1 VLWGRYRVIQ
11 SVIMAGLASRK
22 NFVLGPCRAFGGI
35 LALAA
40 SAAAAPRGEALLPS
54 ATATDAKVT
63 QPRPPG
69 SAVASSLPLPRFFTV
84 ELTRAGEL
92 FADGKRLSSGSE
104 LVLEAQR
111 SADTR
116 AFAGAAV
123 FGSVERHA
131 LRLRELSEALS
142 RAGFVRVFS
151 VGRDA
156 PPELSAAAAR
166 PLPAAAERTAPAAGS
181 GETAVGEEPGGV
193 QVVTVGLHVGG
204 AYKDEP
210 SRRHLVGLFE
220 KKFDDFQ
227 RCHLLASRHAQ
238 NASFGVD
245 LLVPTQ
251 GGKATLRQT
260 RTRLTGDGFQG
271 CMQGVFQTIRFGPPP
286 TGRPEIVSYSLLF
299 KPATAR

>member
-1 VLWGRYRVIQ
+1 
-11 SVIMAGLASRK
+11 M
-22 NFVLGPCRAFGGI
+22 
-35 LALAA
+35 
-40 SAAAAPRGEALLPS
+40 
-54 ATATDAKVT
+54 
-63 QPRPPG
+63 
-69 SAVASSLPLPRFFTV
+69 

-123 FGSVERHA
+123 FGSAERDG
-131 LRLRELSEALS
+131 LRLRELREALS

-156 PPELSAAAAR
+156 PPELSAAAGR
-166 PLPAAAERTAPAAGS
+166 PLLAAARHTAPAPGS
-181 GETAVGEEPGGV
+181 GDPALGEEPAGV

-204 AYKDEP
+204 AYKDES

-227 RCHLLASRHAQ
+227 RCHLLAGQHAQ

-245 LLVPTQ
+245 LLVPTV
-251 GGKATLRQT
+251 GGTATMRQT
-260 RTRLTGDGFQG
+260 RTRLTGEGFQG
-271 CMQGVFQTIRFGPPP
+271 CMQRVFQTIRFGPPP

-299 KPATAR
+299 KPAKPR